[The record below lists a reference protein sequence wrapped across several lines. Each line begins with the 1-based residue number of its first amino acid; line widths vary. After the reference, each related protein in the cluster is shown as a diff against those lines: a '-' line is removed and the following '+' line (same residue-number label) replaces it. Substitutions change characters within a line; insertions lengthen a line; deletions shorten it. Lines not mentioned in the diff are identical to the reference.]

1 MGDPSVNDAV
11 AARNP
16 RILVVDDNQA
26 IHDDFRKI
34 LCPVATASSALSKVE
49 TELFGKSTDASPSGG
64 FEIDSAYQGQEA
76 WERVRKSIEKNQ
88 PYAVAFVDMRM
99 PPGWDGI
106 ETTQKMWE
114 VDPCL
119 QVVICTA
126 YSDHSW
132 DEIIRRLGSSDRLLL
147 LKKPFETVEILQLA
161 TALTE
166 KWRLNRQVRCQMDH
180 LESMVGERTK
190 QLQVSNEKLTAEIA
204 EHLVSKQRLQ
214 QALEDLRSAQDQ
226 VIQQERLRALG
237 SMASGIAHDFNNS
250 LLGILGLTE
259 LLLQRP
265 ENLED
270 KAKAR
275 RYLEMIDTT
284 AKDAGKI
291 VDRLREFYRFRDRGE
306 STEAVNLNRVIDEAI
321 SLTKPRWK
329 TQAEARNV
337 FITVHQDLQEIPTVK
352 GNLAE
357 LREVLTNL
365 IFNAVDAMPQGGK
378 ISIRTHGDG
387 DRVVLEIS
395 DTGVGMT
402 DEIRRRCFEPFF
414 TTKGTHGSGLGL
426 SMVHGILQRHQATVE
441 IKSEVDKGSTFTIRL
456 ARQPDETPTSPPVKP
471 TGAVQNLHVLVVDD
485 EPMVCDV
492 ISQYLIFDGHQ
503 VETAVGGKEGV
514 EKFNNDEFDLVV
526 VDRAMP
532 DMSGDQV
539 ASAIKSVDST
549 MPVVMLTGF
558 GAMMEATGEKPPSV
572 DLVVG
577 KPITMEDLR
586 AAVARVVAPTS
597 AGL

>member
-16 RILVVDDNQA
+16 RILVIDDNQA

-514 EKFNNDEFDLVV
+514 EKFNNNQFDLVV